1 LTHATWS
8 RRDFLRAAAAAGL
21 GGIASQSA
29 GAEPPPETTRIR
41 LGKVP
46 SICIAPQFVAEDL
59 LRAEGFADIQ
69 YVPWGDGVGGLSGTR
84 DLGAGRL
91 DISMN
96 FAAPLVVGLDREA
109 PISVLAGI
117 HTGCFELFAT
127 QKIRTITDLKGKR
140 VNILALDSAQHI
152 FLASIATS
160 VGLDPRRDI
169 DWVTHSGAQAKQM
182 LAEGTIDAYL
192 GFPPDPQELRAKRIG
207 HVVLNSA
214 VDRPWSQ
221 YFCCM
226 VAANREFAQ
235 KNPIATKRA
244 LRAIIKGS
252 EICATDPDR
261 GAKAYLDQGFATS
274 PEYARQALREIPYGR
289 WRDYNPEETVRFY
302 ALRLREAG
310 MVGSPPQKLIS
321 QGTDWRV
328 LDQLRRELKV

>member
-1 LTHATWS
+1 
-8 RRDFLRAAAAAGL
+8 
-21 GGIASQSA
+21 
-29 GAEPPPETTRIR
+29 
-41 LGKVP
+41 
-46 SICIAPQFVAEDL
+46 
-59 LRAEGFADIQ
+59 
-69 YVPWGDGVGGLSGTR
+69 
-84 DLGAGRL
+84 
-91 DISMN
+91 
-96 FAAPLVVGLDREA
+96 
-109 PISVLAGI
+109 
-117 HTGCFELFAT
+117 
-127 QKIRTITDLKGKR
+127 
-140 VNILALDSAQHI
+140 
-152 FLASIATS
+152 
-160 VGLDPRRDI
+160 
-169 DWVTHSGAQAKQM
+169 
-182 LAEGTIDAYL
+182 
-192 GFPPDPQELRAKRIG
+192 
-207 HVVLNSA
+207 
-214 VDRPWSQ
+214 
-221 YFCCM
+221 M